1 MNLVEEKV
9 EDSHLIFDA
18 LKEVDLNKSLLL
30 LSRKNS
36 LNISSKDVEE
46 EGEEEEGK
54 MTTKRKTRHRK
65 LGVVE
70 KPKRQR
76 KLGISERDE
85 MERYLVCQIIKMAT
99 INEILF
105 EINNT

>member
-1 MNLVEEKV
+1 
-9 EDSHLIFDA
+9 
-18 LKEVDLNKSLLL
+18 
-30 LSRKNS
+30 
-36 LNISSKDVEE
+36 
-46 EGEEEEGK
+46 
-54 MTTKRKTRHRK
+54 
-65 LGVVE
+65 VE